1 MFTVVYA
8 MYSSDKETG
17 KVQFSE
23 VARLLI
29 QNNVRTSFN
38 EPLHQGEVCYEQ
50 RLMTVIYE
58 MFSTNKIVYITT
70 KTSVYVVSRLHTL
83 VKTFQETTA
92 LSTSLYLIYFS
103 SILHSCLPF

>member
-29 QNNVRTSFN
+29 QNNVPVLMSHYTN
-38 EPLHQGEVCYEQ
+38 EQ

>member
-29 QNNVRTSFN
+29 QNNVPVLMS
-38 EPLHQGEVCYEQ
+38 HYSYEQ

-83 VKTFQETTA
+83 VKTIQETTA

>member
-29 QNNVRTSFN
+29 QNNVPVLMS
-38 EPLHQGEVCYEQ
+38 HYSYEQ

-70 KTSVYVVSRLHTL
+70 KTLVYVVSRLHTL